1 MNSKLMRNNILTFF
15 ILLILLMLI
24 QSIFNPLSVIKE
36 SVFHFELFDLR
47 GLSKGGIYVFT
58 YLLAVIPLFIL
69 VKLQSLKT
77 FLLLLCVVSIFLSID
92 FFIQLLGVSHGFSYD
107 EYTLAMNEAGNYKYL
122 ITYLDSIGKA
132 IILAGVIVLI
142 VYFIRQK
149 ISRKNLTNRFL
160 FFALVPMFVIY
171 AACYKVD
178 TFKLS
183 SYPAMLKIPNIAVAY
198 FQFSKPITK
207 RILEKDI
214 EAKSESKF
222 KNIVWIIDESVTG
235 SYLSVNGYAKKTTP
249 YLEMLDK
256 QSSDFVNFG
265 TVNSISNCSANSN
278 LFLRIGM
285 NPKKHELEN
294 ITSLPTIFQ
303 YAKRAGYK
311 TWLFDSQTRKD
322 HLQNH
327 LTIYDK
333 DSIDNFET
341 LGSEVER
348 VQRDESFLN
357 RMLSLVNNEK
367 TSTDK
372 NFIVLVKYGAHFP
385 YLLTYDQKFTSFKP
399 VLEHSYGGM
408 TFDNREKQLNTYLN
422 SLHFNVDLYLKKMLE
437 KIDLKESV
445 VFYTSD
451 HGQNILESEGLS
463 RPHCNNE
470 NVVKNEV
477 SVPLFLFSN
486 NAKELFPK
494 KEDKFYSQIQI
505 FSTTLSFLGYP
516 SNIVSAYG
524 KTLKEGFSTSTERE
538 YILSSSKESKVYE

>member
-1 MNSKLMRNNILTFF
+1 MNFKLLLNNILTFF

-24 QSIFNPLSVIKE
+24 QSMFNPLSVTKE
-36 SVFHFELFDLR
+36 SLFHFELFDLR
-47 GLSKGGIYVFT
+47 GLAKGGIYVFT

-69 VKLQSLKT
+69 VKLKSLKT
-77 FLLLLCVVSIFLSID
+77 FLALLCVVFIFLSID

-122 ITYLDSIGKA
+122 ITYLDSIGKTLV
-132 IILAGVIVLI
+132 LAMITVLI

-149 ISRKNLTNRFL
+149 ISHNNLTNRFL
-160 FFALVPMFVIY
+160 FLALVPMFIIY
-171 AACYKVD
+171 VACYKIN

-214 EAKSESKF
+214 EVKNESKF
-222 KNIVWIIDESVTG
+222 RNIVWIIDESVTG
-235 SYLSVNGYAKKTTP
+235 TYLSVNGYDKKTTP
-249 YLEMLDK
+249 YLERLDTT
-256 QSSDFVNFG
+256 SSDFVNFG

-357 RMLSLVNNEK
+357 RMLSLVNDG

-399 VLEHSYGGM
+399 VLENSYGGM
-408 TFDNREKQLNTYLN
+408 NFENREKQLNTYLN
-422 SLHFNVDLYLKKMLE
+422 SLYFNVDLYLKKMLE
-437 KIDLKESV
+437 KIDLKESAI
-445 VFYTSD
+445 FYTSD

-486 NAKELFPK
+486 KAKELFPN
-494 KEDKFYSQIQI
+494 KENKFYSQIQM
-505 FSTTLSFLGYP
+505 FPTTLSFLGY
-516 SNIVSAYG
+516 SSEIVNAYG
-524 KTLKEGFSTSTERE
+524 KTLNEGFTTSTERQ